1 MTFLKPSGELKILGA
16 LIPRVVL
23 ASSSPNRKALL
34 MECGVKEVDTYSPN
48 ADESIECD
56 SISESLIKNA
66 KKKMENY
73 SHSSLFIRALPA
85 LSADT
90 LVEINGRLLGKPKT
104 REDAI
109 NMLFL
114 LSGKEHHVY
123 TGCGIYDNRTGKT
136 VFFCDKASLI
146 FKSLSKEEILSY
158 IDKNEWMGAA
168 GGYRLQKSGVSLIE
182 SIDGDWTTIVG
193 LPIKR
198 IISYFNQP
206 KSSS

>member
-1 MTFLKPSGELKILGA
+1 MNPMKPSCELKTLGA

-23 ASSSPNRKALL
+23 ASSSPNRKDLL
-34 MECGVKEVDTYSPN
+34 MECGVKEVHTYSPN
-48 ADESIECD
+48 ADETITKTSITD
-56 SISESLIKNA
+56 SLIENA
-66 KKKMENY
+66 KRKMANY
-73 SHSSLFIRALPA
+73 FGSSLFIRDLPA

-114 LSGKEHHVY
+114 LSGKEQHVY

-136 VFFCDKASLI
+136 AFFCDKASLI
-146 FKSLSKEEILSY
+146 FKTLSKEEILAY

-168 GGYRLQKSGVSLIE
+168 GGYRLQKTGSSLIE
-182 SIDGDWTTIVG
+182 SILGDWTTIVG
-193 LPIKR
+193 LPIKM
-198 IISYFNQP
+198 IISYF
-206 KSSS
+206 S